1 MLRPEPSLSGSGRK
15 RRSDEVSELLCLHG
29 SEGYAV
35 RDDENAC
42 ATRDIALG

>member
-1 MLRPEPSLSGSGRK
+1 MIRPEPSASGFGWK
-15 RRSDEVSELLCLHG
+15 RRSDAGSELSCLHG
-29 SEGYAV
+29 SEGSAV

>member
-1 MLRPEPSLSGSGRK
+1 MIRPEPSLSRPGRK
-15 RRSDEVSELLCLHG
+15 RRSDEVRELLCLHG